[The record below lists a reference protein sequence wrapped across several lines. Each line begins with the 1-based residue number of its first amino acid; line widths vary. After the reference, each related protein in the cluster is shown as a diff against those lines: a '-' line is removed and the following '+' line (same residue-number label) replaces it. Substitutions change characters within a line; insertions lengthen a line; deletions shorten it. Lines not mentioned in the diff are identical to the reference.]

1 MLKVALGPNA
11 RRYMISASWLLS
23 EQAARM
29 VSTLLIGIIIAR
41 HLGPEGLGQI
51 SYAWSIV
58 GIFGV
63 FVSLGLEGVVIKEL
77 VHHPEQRDELLGTAF
92 YLMLIAGLIVAVFLS
107 GLSSLATPSA
117 TEQWLIILAA
127 ATLPLQAAG
136 VVTYEKQS
144 RASLGKVT
152 RAQLVQVVFST
163 LLRAGLVALGCSVV
177 AFGAA
182 GVADAALLAGLLLTI
197 AIQDGLSPRKWVFK
211 WELAKR
217 LLKQSWPLI
226 FTALLVTVFV
236 KIDQIMLR
244 YLVDVKAVGEYAIA
258 VRLTSVLVIIPMMV
272 IKAVNPAI
280 IAAQKGDQALYESR
294 LQLLYDLGVLLSLTA
309 ALAFTFLAGPLI
321 HLLFGPQ
328 FAGAT
333 SVAVIFVWC
342 SVWITIGQIN
352 SLAIIATGD
361 TYQTL
366 LKALIGV
373 VVNVILNYIFIK
385 HHGITGAAIATLI
398 SYVVAGYFT
407 MAIFP
412 RQRTQFRMVTRAL
425 IVPLAAI
432 RVAKYTK
439 SYRTIK

>member
-1 MLKVALGPNA
+1 MN
-11 RRYMISASWLLS
+11 SASWLLS

-29 VSTLLIGIIIAR
+29 VSTLLVGIIIAR

-77 VHHPEQRDELLGTAF
+77 VHHPAQRDELLGTAF
-92 YLMLIAGLIVAVFLS
+92 YLMLIAGLIIAVFLS
-107 GLSSLATPSA
+107 GLSSLVTHSGA
-117 TEQWLIILAA
+117 ERWLIILAA

-136 VVTYEKQS
+136 VVSYEKQS

-152 RAQLVQVVFST
+152 RAQLLQVVFST

-182 GVADAALLAGLLLTI
+182 GVADAALLATLLLTI

-244 YLVDVKAVGEYAIA
+244 YLMDVKAVGEYAIA

-294 LQLLYDLGVLLSLTA
+294 LQLLYDLGVILSVAA

-333 SVAVIFVWC
+333 GVAVIFVWC
-342 SVWITIGQIN
+342 SVWITVGQIN
-352 SLAIIATGD
+352 AITIIAAGR

-366 LKALIGV
+366 IKALIGV
-373 VVNVILNYIFIK
+373 VTNVILNFLLIRNYDIE
-385 HHGITGAAIATLI
+385 GAAIATLI
-398 SYVVAGYFT
+398 SYIVSSYIL
-407 MAIFP
+407 MLLFP
-412 RQRTQFRMVTRAL
+412 DQRRQFRFVSRSL
-425 IVPLAAI
+425 IVPLSAH
-432 RVAKYTK
+432 RVFQFANQYRQK
-439 SYRTIK
+439 SK